1 MFFFPEIAIFTVM
14 QVFKYSTYR
23 VLLTHADVEE
33 RGLDIPEDFFDEIQN
48 AYVLPYYAAHK
59 YKVLSDRELAVIDRY
74 INTGNRLDEISFDEL
89 NPPIEKEI
97 TELART
103 NERYLDINRYGGIDT
118 SKLENALIMYYR
130 DSNRPFDEN
139 VIRTVV
145 RSMYVKRPDMY

>member
-1 MFFFPEIAIFTVM
+1 M

-59 YKVLSDRELAVIDRY
+59 YKVLSDRELAVIDRCV
-74 INTGNRLDEISFDEL
+74 NTGNRLDEISFDEL
-89 NPPIEKEI
+89 NPPTEKEI

-103 NERYLDINRYGGIDT
+103 HERFLDINRYGGIDT
-118 SKLENALIMYYR
+118 SKLANALIMYYR

-139 VIRTVV
+139 MIRNVV
-145 RSMYVKRPDMY
+145 GSMYVKRPDMY